1 MRAEG
6 LSGSV
11 GKGIC
16 QIPAMMKHRHVA
28 QALAARPFKPPPAP
42 SHSFNALPEPEP
54 SWCGGEMALVMP
66 AVEGDICGDN
76 VLYRGEIEEGG
87 LCSPKMSII

>member
-11 GKGIC
+11 GKGLC

-42 SHSFNALPEPEP
+42 SHSFNALPEP
-54 SWCGGEMALVMP
+54 SWCGGEMAPVMP

-76 VLYRGEIEEGG
+76 VLYRGEMEEGG
-87 LCSPKMSII
+87 LCSPKTSII